1 MILTEFKARFEA
13 ELSNDRSVYL
23 SKLGTSGPCAIGSED
38 RDIFAPI
45 LFYWED
51 VIDIGLVNYGE
62 DSEYAAED
70 LAELVSFMERIN
82 AAKGEK

>member
-45 LFYWED
+45 LFFWDD
-51 VIDIGLVNYGE
+51 VLDIGLVNYGE
-62 DSEYAAED
+62 DNEYAAED
-70 LAELVSFMERIN
+70 LAELVSFMERLN
-82 AAKGEK
+82 AEDGK

>member
-23 SKLGTSGPCAIGSED
+23 SKLGTSGPYAIGSED
-38 RDIFAPI
+38 REIFAPI
-45 LFYWED
+45 LFFWDD

-62 DSEYAAED
+62 DNEYAAED
-70 LAELVSFMERIN
+70 LAELVSFMERLN
-82 AAKGEK
+82 AEDGK

>member
-23 SKLGTSGPCAIGSED
+23 SKLGTSGPCAMGSEE
-38 RDIFAPI
+38 RTIFAPI
-45 LFYWED
+45 LFFWDD

-62 DSEYAAED
+62 DNEYAAED
-70 LAELVSFMERIN
+70 LAELVSFMERLN
-82 AAKGEK
+82 AEDGK

>member
-45 LFYWED
+45 LFFWDD
-51 VIDIGLVNYGE
+51 VLNIGLVNYGE
-62 DSEYAAED
+62 DNEYAAED
-70 LAELVSFMERIN
+70 LAELVSFMERLN
-82 AAKGEK
+82 AEDGK

>member
-38 RDIFAPI
+38 REIFAPI
-45 LFYWED
+45 LFFWDD

-62 DSEYAAED
+62 DNECAAED
-70 LAELVSFMERIN
+70 LAELVSFMERLN
-82 AAKGEK
+82 AEDGK